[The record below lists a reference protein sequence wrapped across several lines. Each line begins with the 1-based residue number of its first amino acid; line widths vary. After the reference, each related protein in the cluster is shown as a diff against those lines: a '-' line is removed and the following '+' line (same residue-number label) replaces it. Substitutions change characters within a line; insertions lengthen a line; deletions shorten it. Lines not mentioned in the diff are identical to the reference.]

1 MQQDQAHLCLLNKMV
16 DEEIRQE
23 RKIEE
28 DNEIKAEEKPIKEK
42 KEEEKVEEKKTVE
55 EKKEGKEEKA
65 EKKHKE
71 ILIKRTEAIVSGKSL
86 PISMKHSVA
95 LCNFIK
101 GKEIDEAREL
111 LEKASKKKIPVPMK
125 GEIPHKKGIMS
136 GRYPINAINHF
147 IKLIKSLRANALI
160 NDIEFEK
167 YKIACKANIASR
179 PYKRFGRGRFKRTH
193 ITIKLIPLNK
203 SE

>member
-1 MQQDQAHLCLLNKMV
+1 MV
-16 DEEIRQE
+16 DEEIKQE

-28 DNEIKAEEKPIKEK
+28 NNETNQEEKSVKEK
-42 KEEEKVEEKKTVE
+42 KEEEEKVEEEKTVE

-65 EKKHKE
+65 EKKPKE
-71 ILIKRTEAIVSGKSL
+71 ILIKRTEAIVNGKSL

-101 GKEIDEAREL
+101 GKEIDKAREL
-111 LEKASKKKIPVPMK
+111 LEKASQKKIPVPMK

-193 ITIKLIPLNK
+193 VTIKLIPLNK

>member
-1 MQQDQAHLCLLNKMV
+1 VQQDQVHLCLSNKMV
-16 DEEIRQE
+16 DEEIKQE

-28 DNEIKAEEKPIKEK
+28 NNETNQEKKSVEEK
-42 KEEEKVEEKKTVE
+42 KEEEKVE

-65 EKKHKE
+65 EKKPKK
-71 ILIKRTEAIVSGKSL
+71 ILIKRTEAIVNGKSL

-101 GKEIDEAREL
+101 GKEIDKAREL
-111 LEKASKKKIPVPMK
+111 LEKASQKKIPVPMK

-167 YKIACKANIASR
+167 CKIACKANIASR

-193 ITIKLIPLNK
+193 VTIKLIPLNK